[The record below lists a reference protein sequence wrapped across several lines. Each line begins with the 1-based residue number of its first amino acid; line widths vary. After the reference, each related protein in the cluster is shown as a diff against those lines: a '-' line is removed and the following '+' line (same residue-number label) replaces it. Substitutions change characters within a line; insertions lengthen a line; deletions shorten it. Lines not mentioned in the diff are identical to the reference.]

1 MQLVFLYTDLCSLIH
16 VYWKDTNANMEC
28 KHQYDLDS
36 SKKGHFRV
44 VSSFCFKARLSAKPL
59 IRKLFFTLVQIKL
72 IFTRKSRKVL
82 HLASFWKWGFW
93 NSEMVCWGWRD
104 AWYDQ
109 TTFTVFEIL
118 SRVFNLHSSRLRTRS
133 FGSSRNPPQGQ
144 VGQEHVTHPYERLY
158 RRLPAIRRS
167 FFLFGEKRLAKEEK
181 RNAWYEYDTFTF
193 QVICRPWVLKINQT

>member
-1 MQLVFLYTDLCSLIH
+1 MFTGRIRIQI
-16 VYWKDTNANMEC
+16 WNANTNMTYC
-28 KHQYDLDS
+28 ISSIQDS

-59 IRKLFFTLVQIKL
+59 IRKLFFSLVQIKL

-93 NSEMVCWGWRD
+93 NSEMVYWGWRD

-118 SRVFNLHSSRLRTRS
+118 PWVFNMHSSRLRRHS

-144 VGQEHVTHPYERLY
+144 VGQEHVTHPYEAFFFFFVRGKATGKGGQKKRLIRVWY
-158 RRLPAIRRS
+158 IYFSSYLPA
-167 FFLFGEKRLAKEEK
+167 LGA
-181 RNAWYEYDTFTF
+181 
-193 QVICRPWVLKINQT
+193 